1 MTTWTSEELDIVGRA
16 EELELA
22 SLRDDGTLRK
32 SVTVWVVRHADDL
45 YVRSGYGRDAA
56 WFRATQV
63 RREGRIKAG
72 GVEKDV
78 LFVDADSALND
89 QIDEAYRAKYFR
101 YGERWINATVT
112 PEAQFATIKLVPR
125 SAGR

>member
-22 SLRDDGTLRK
+22 SLRGDGTLRK
-32 SVTVWVVRHADDL
+32 PVTVWVVRHGEDL

-72 GVEKDV
+72 SVERDV
-78 LFVDADSALND
+78 VFVDADSALND
-89 QIDEAYRAKYFR
+89 QIDEAYRTKYFR
-101 YGERWINATVT
+101 YGGTVDQRHGD
-112 PEAQFATIKLVPR
+112 P
-125 SAGR
+125 